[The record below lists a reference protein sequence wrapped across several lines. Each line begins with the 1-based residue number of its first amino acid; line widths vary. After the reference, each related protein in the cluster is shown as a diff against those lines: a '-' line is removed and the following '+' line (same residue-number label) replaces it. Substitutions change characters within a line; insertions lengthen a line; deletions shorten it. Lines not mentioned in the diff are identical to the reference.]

1 MRKGSVKDRVDWGGN
16 VVVVEEEEEAVTFMD
31 QQDGLAQMEVRIVI
45 FSFAVVTRI
54 VIIRG
59 IIIIRISRVYIKP

>member
-1 MRKGSVKDRVDWGGN
+1 MRKGSVKDRVDWGGS

-45 FSFAVVTRI
+45 V
-54 VIIRG
+54 
-59 IIIIRISRVYIKP
+59 IIRISRVYIKP